1 MVHYN
6 RISPVNRSFLILFFP
21 VIVVLLT
28 EQQNNSAKPLK
39 IPKLLPWTH
48 GKELKFSF
56 KIFLATHAYDFLISI
71 LMEDVLV
78 TIFLFPKYWQ
88 TKQPT

>member
-6 RISPVNRSFLILFFP
+6 RMSTVNRSFLILFFP
-21 VIVVLLT
+21 HNLVLLT
-28 EQQNNSAKPLK
+28 KQQNNSAKPLK
-39 IPKLLPWTH
+39 ISKLFPWTH
-48 GKELKFSF
+48 GKDLKFSF
-56 KIFLATHAYDFLISI
+56 KIFLAAHAYDFLISI

-88 TKQPT
+88 TKLPT

>member
-6 RISPVNRSFLILFFP
+6 RMSPVNRSFLILFSP
-21 VIVVLLT
+21 IIVVLLT
-28 EQQNNSAKPLK
+28 KQQNNSAKPLK
-39 IPKLLPWTH
+39 ISKLFPWTH

-56 KIFLATHAYDFLISI
+56 KIFLAAHAYDFLISI
-71 LMEDVLV
+71 LMEDELV